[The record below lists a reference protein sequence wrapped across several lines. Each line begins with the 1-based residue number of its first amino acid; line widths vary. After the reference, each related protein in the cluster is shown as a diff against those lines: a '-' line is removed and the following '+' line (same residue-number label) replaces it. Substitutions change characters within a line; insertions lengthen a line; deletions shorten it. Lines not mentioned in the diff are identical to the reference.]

1 MSTTPTVSVVIP
13 FYNRRGQV
21 SACLD
26 SVLAQEL
33 PGGATFEVIAVDNN
47 STDGTAEELARYPVR
62 VAHCRVPGP
71 AAARNAGIAVA
82 RGDIVAMTDSDC
94 VAEAGWLAAL
104 LEPFSDP
111 EMLATGGR
119 VESLTVTHGVELFS
133 ERNLILNQRKFL
145 KGVLGFPPFFA
156 TCNVA
161 YRRAALEKAGGF
173 DEALRVAEDSD
184 MTWRVMDQGGRIAYC
199 HGAFVRHAHRTT
211 FSGLFW
217 QGVDYGVGAAHVFAK
232 HRHRFGRVVSVQWH
246 DIAGLAAAPLNALRW
261 AVFGTTP
268 WERRLGLYDA
278 VYRTGFTLGRLR
290 GSLRHRVVFL

>member
-26 SVLAQEL
+26 SVLAQVL

-94 VAEAGWLAAL
+94 VAQPGWLAAL
-104 LEPFSDP
+104 VRPFSDP

-119 VESLTVTHGVELFS
+119 VESLTVNHGVALYS
-133 ERNLILNQRKFL
+133 ERALILNQRKFF
-145 KGVLGFPPFFA
+145 KGAVGFPPFFA

-161 YRRAALEKAGGF
+161 YRRAALTAAGGF

-199 HGAFVRHAHRTT
+199 PNAFVRHAHRDT
-211 FSGLFW
+211 FTGLFW
-217 QGVDYGVGAAHVFAK
+217 QGVDYGTGAAQVFAK
-232 HRHRFGRVVSVQWH
+232 HRARFGRNASVQWH
-246 DIAGLAAAPLNALRW
+246 DIRMLAFAPLSLLSW
-261 AVFGTTP
+261 LVWGTSP
-268 WERRLGLYDA
+268 YERRVALYDA
-278 VYRTGFTLGRLR
+278 VYRTGFTLGRVR
-290 GSLRHRVVFL
+290 GALRHRVLFF